1 MAYRI
6 ITPQLTTQNGVSYN
20 LQYDPNIGGGRIIQ
34 QNAPPGTKPV
44 YENGNWSS
52 NAESLGFTSGEQT
65 QLHQQAIASVQ
76 TAYNSI
82 GGVNSGA
89 ILGQW
94 ASKNYSSG
102 QPGQTSTTPSP
113 NPGGPGGVGPQGL
126 ATTVV
131 EILGDGGQSLKN
143 IRENNDY
150 FGVGN
155 EGSLY
160 AGGMKYPE
168 DLMINQQ
175 DIFVISQ
182 FEYVATK
189 GAALFGD
196 VISSP
201 AGAPLS
207 VSAYNILN
215 FGLQPGSPIGFQNP
229 IGTVFLPMPNSIADN
244 NSVGWGDDS
253 MGNIAAAVA
262 AQTLAD
268 PKNSAI
274 TAGVAGGLGSLF
286 GVGAQAAGLTLLGQ
300 NLDKILAQGG
310 ATQEL
315 KTLVGTEI
323 TSKLLKLQGLGVPTE
338 SILARGAGI
347 IPNSNMELLFQNP
360 SLRKF
365 SFTYRL
371 SPRSETEAR
380 MVRRIIRFFKQ
391 GMAARKKT
399 GKAGAGSFFLGTPN
413 VFQLEYRSKGES
425 IPGLNK
431 FKTCALTSF
440 SCNFTPDGLWAAY
453 QDGQPVSTIISMN
466 FDELEPI
473 YDTDYQE
480 NILLSRTDLSSVDS
494 NSIGY

>member
-1 MAYRI
+1 VTYSNVK
-6 ITPQLTTQNGVSYN
+6 PEFTTQNGVTYN
-20 LQYDPNIGGGRIIQ
+20 LQYDPTTGGGRIIQ
-34 QNAPPGTKPV
+34 QNAPPGTKPI
-44 YENGNWSS
+44 YENGKWSS
-52 NAESLGFTSGEQT
+52 SAESLGFTSAEQT
-65 QLHQQAIASVQ
+65 QLHQQSIASIQ
-76 TAYNSI
+76 AAYNSI

-89 ILGQW
+89 KLGQW
-94 ASKNYSSG
+94 AAQNYSSG

-113 NPGGPGGVGPQGL
+113 PISGPGGTGGGGLLGAVGSIL
-126 ATTVV
+126 A
-131 EILGDGGQSLKN
+131 DNGQSLKN
-143 IRENNDY
+143 IAENNNY

-155 EGSLY
+155 ESKLY
-160 AGGMKYPE
+160 AGGMKYPL

-182 FEYVATK
+182 FEYLATK
-189 GAALFGD
+189 GEALFGGTAAAF
-196 VISSP
+196 ST
-201 AGAPLS
+201 LT
-207 VSAYNILN
+207 L
-215 FGLQPGSPIGFQNP
+215 GLQVGSPIGYQKP
-229 IGTVFLPMPNSIADN
+229 VGTVFLPMPNSISDN

-262 AQTLAD
+262 AQTLGD
-268 PKNSAI
+268 PNAAL
-274 TAGVAGGLGSLF
+274 TAAGFGAAAGQAVAGN
-286 GVGAQAAGLTLLGQ
+286 AAGGAGFTLLMK
-300 NLDKILAQGG
+300 NLNDILSRPG
-310 ATQEL
+310 AAPSTEL
-315 KTLVGTEI
+315 KALLGPEM

-347 IPNSNMELLFQNP
+347 IPNSNMELLFQSP

-365 SFTYRL
+365 AFTYRL
-371 SPRSETEAR
+371 SPRSAEEAKE
-380 MVRRIIRFFKQ
+380 VRRIIRFFKQ

-413 VFQLEYRSKGES
+413 VFKLEYRSRGES

-453 QDGQPVSTIISMN
+453 QSGQPVSTIISMN
-466 FDELEPI
+466 FDELEPV

-480 NILLSRTDLSSVDS
+480 DVLLSRTDLSAVDS

>member
-1 MAYRI
+1 VPYNN
-6 ITPQLTTQNGVSYN
+6 ITLGLTSKNNISYN
-20 LQYDPNIGGGRIIQ
+20 LQYDPTTGDGRIIQ
-34 QNAPPGTKPV
+34 QNAPPGTKPI
-44 YENGNWSS
+44 YENGKWNSS
-52 NAESLGFTSGEQT
+52 ATSLGFNTSEQT
-65 QLHQQAIASVQ
+65 QLHQQSIVSIQ
-76 TAYNSI
+76 KAYNSI

-89 ILGQW
+89 KLGQW
-94 ASKNYSSG
+94 ASANFTSG
-102 QPGQTSTTPSP
+102 QPGQTSVNPAPSIS
-113 NPGGPGGVGPQGL
+113 GGGGVGPQGL
-126 ATTVV
+126 ATTVDEV
-131 EILGDGGQSLKN
+131 LKDQGQSLKN
-143 IRENNDY
+143 IAQNNDY
-150 FGVGN
+150 FGVRN
-155 EGSLY
+155 EGTLY
-160 AGGMKYPE
+160 AGGMKYPQ
-168 DLMINQQ
+168 DLMVDQQ

-182 FEYVATK
+182 FEYLPTK
-189 GAALFGD
+189 GSSLFGET
-196 VISSP
+196 VNIN
-201 AGAPLS
+201 GAILS
-207 VSAYNILN
+207 VSAFNTLN
-215 FGLQPGSPIGFQNP
+215 YGLQVGSPIGYQRP
-229 IGTVFLPMPNSIADN
+229 IGTVFLPMPNSVADN

-268 PKNSAI
+268 PGGTTGNAVVGGAI
-274 TAGVAGGLGSLF
+274 GALFGNAAGGA
-286 GVGAQAAGLTLLGQ
+286 GAGMLIG

-310 ATQEL
+310 ASTEL
-315 KTLVGTEI
+315 KALLGPEVV
-323 TSKLLKLQGLGVPTE
+323 SKLLKLQGLGVPTE

-347 IPNSNMELLFQNP
+347 IPNSNMELLFQSP

-371 SPRSETEAR
+371 SPRSAEEAK

-413 VFQLEYRSKGES
+413 VFQLEYRSRGEA
-425 IPGLNK
+425 IPGVNK

-453 QDGQPVSTIISMN
+453 QNGQPVSTIISMN

-480 NILLSRTDLSSVDS
+480 NVLLSRTDLSAVDS